1 MSVRKLTARV
11 IGSLV
16 LLCGMASAQAQQH
29 LPVADPFQFEPDFR
43 WFEPIYDADLADIK
57 PKKRANT
64 GWFATYDRLYL
75 YGSRPDNNDLNFGD
89 DDSRLDGGAGHRYE
103 VGFMLPDSD
112 SGWLFSWVDND
123 VGEFHRIRHERGNRI
138 NEDELD
144 GEATNAAP
152 PFGLEAIPGISN
164 NIGFNYRFVDELD
177 SLNVISFDSYELS
190 KTWRMEPYHYGGIL
204 EPLVG
209 IRWFRLKDTY
219 AASRFESSND
229 PDNVISSNLLNKYG
243 ALAEELTI
251 NQAFTENEAITAQFG
266 FRYMKFI
273 DRFVATGD
281 FRVFSGGNWQSSYKN
296 TWTEAVVYDN
306 TTAPIS
312 QGDEVARIIR
322 EETSPVN
329 SRNEEFFLGFDV
341 RADLAYQ
348 LTRDFTIRAGFQL
361 IDIERGLWRGGDA
374 VGGTV
379 PGGDNEQDYLMV
391 GYTFG
396 LTLNR

>member
-29 LPVADPFQFEPDFR
+29 LPIADPFEFEPDFR

-75 YGSRPDNNDLNFGD
+75 YGSRPEIDTIDFGEFD
-89 DDSRLDGGAGHRYE
+89 TRLDGGAGHRYE
-103 VGFMLPDSD
+103 VGFMLPDAD
-112 SGWLFSWVDND
+112 TGFLFSWVNND
-123 VGEFHRIRHERGNRI
+123 VGEFYRTRHERGNRI
-138 NEDELD
+138 NEDEL
-144 GEATNAAP
+144 GGTATNQGN

-164 NIGFNYRFVDELD
+164 NTGFNYRFVDELD
-177 SLNVISFDSYELS
+177 SLNVMSFDSYELS

-209 IRWFRLKDTY
+209 VRWFRLKDTY
-219 AASRFESSND
+219 AASNFVSSND
-229 PDNVISSNLLNKYG
+229 PIQ
-243 ALAEELTI
+243 LAATPNFETTFGNAAEQLTI
-251 NQAFTENEAITAQFG
+251 DQAFTENEALTAQLG
-266 FRYMKFI
+266 FRYFKFI
-273 DRFVATGD
+273 DRFILSAD
-281 FRVFSGGNWQSSYKN
+281 FRAFAGGNWQSSVSNKWIE
-296 TWTEAVVYDN
+296 TVVYDS
-306 TTAPIS
+306 TAPIT
-312 QGDEVARIIR
+312 QGDEVARILR
-322 EETSPVN
+322 ESTSPVH

-341 RADLAYQ
+341 RGDLAYQ
-348 LTRDFTIRAGFQL
+348 ITRDITVRTGFQL
-361 IDIERGLWRGGDA
+361 IDIERGLWRGGN
-374 VGGTV
+374 GTNASV
-379 PGGDNEQDYLMV
+379 PGGDNDQDYLMV